1 MKRTVIV
8 FLCLINFIF
17 ADLANDFNVAIR
29 NNDYSK
35 VEALLKKGAKVNST
49 EIDWEMK
56 PLFLAVDSS
65 GVNFLNEDEINSYID
80 TKIKIIELLISKG
93 ANINDF
99 SHDGGRYSEY
109 IKLFDTITNSKISVL
124 LAKKGVKFDSLLEAA
139 TAKNEKEK
147 TEELL
152 KKSSKETKELALKI
166 AVKFGYKEI
175 VNLFLLDGEISK
187 SNALF
192 SSVYYNQYEVT
203 KILLQ
208 AKANPNIEAY
218 YKEMDTRIRP
228 IDIALIHDNKAI
240 FDLLLQYGADISQWS
255 GTLKNGQGIET
266 YENGDT
272 YEGEF
277 KDSLPNGKGTYT
289 SSRYTYI
296 GQWKDGLRNGKGIE
310 TYENGDKYEGEYN
323 NDLRN
328 GKGTYTS
335 SNGDVYIGQ
344 WKDDL
349 QVGKGV
355 INYANGSKY
364 TGDFVEDLKS
374 GQGIETYED
383 GGKYE
388 GDFKDDLWNGKGTYT
403 SSNGDVYIGQW
414 KDGKLV
420 SDN

>member
-310 TYENGDKYEGEYN
+310 TYENGDKYEGEFKN
-323 NDLRN
+323 NLRN
-328 GKGTYTS
+328 GKG
-335 SNGDVYIGQ
+335 VYI
-344 WKDDL
+344 WSD
-349 QVGKGV
+349 
-355 INYANGSKY
+355 GSKY
-364 TGDFVEDLKS
+364 TGDFLE
-374 GQGIETYED
+374 
-383 GGKYE
+383 GK
-388 GDFKDDLWNGKGTYT
+388 KVVK
-403 SSNGDVYIGQW
+403 VYILM
-414 KDGKLV
+414 KTEINMKE
-420 SDN
+420 SIITI